1 MTDTDQPTALDLI
14 AAIDEELATI
24 PTGGDGDTVAR
35 QIAAIHAMQL
45 ATERLAG
52 QVEDLQDIAR
62 RHAADDAQD
71 AWDAQHPI
79 RAMGREAVDGLP
91 TVLLFIALVAVAAL
105 MAISD
110 GVELTSGNVRIVL
123 VFSLALAGL
132 VRVSTWITRRVLGR
146 RASKSAVTSEKAA

>member
-1 MTDTDQPTALDLI
+1 MTTDQPTALDLVDL
-14 AAIDEELATI
+14 IDGELDNIYVCGGEHANQQLDSIRRMQDAT
-24 PTGGDGDTVAR
+24 T
-35 QIAAIHAMQL
+35 
-45 ATERLAG
+45 RLAG
-52 QVEDLQDIAR
+52 QVEDLQGVAR

-91 TVLLFIALVAVAAL
+91 AVLLFVALVAVAAL

-132 VRVSTWITRRVLGR
+132 VRVSTWITRRVIGR